1 MNNNIIK
8 GRNSKNNLLKS
19 SANSTSANSAYYED
33 IIKNSN
39 KKNNNRCFYRTYK
52 SNSENKKFKY
62 NSPSNNVINTF
73 KKINKNSIDSEKN
86 QIIYFP
92 SWHLSKNKI
101 TCNYNLSQEVGINN
115 KNINRKNKII
125 ALYTEYDSKIN
136 NIDINRQ
143 KKYLFKNKEN
153 NIKRID
159 IKFLKSPEKNNKIRI
174 SSKKDELD
182 FLNINNKASLESSK
196 FINYNIMKEKTSDLT
211 IKSSLNI
218 LQQNQL
224 KIQIYNRSNQNC
236 EIEFED
242 YITKLNSEDFNI
254 DKELKERPLF
264 YLINNYLVNSKLNI
278 KSKFH
283 QKTEGDIFKKPI
295 INDNNFT
302 NNNKN
307 KTRISSLINIL
318 NNKKMKKHKILL
330 ENINHHYSLDKKCE
344 IKNNRNDKHKFH
356 SLIRT
361 ENKHKTE
368 LSTSANSKSKFINF
382 YS

>member
-39 KKNNNRCFYRTYK
+39 KKNNNRCFYRAYK

-92 SWHLSKNKI
+92 SGRLSKNKN
-101 TCNYNLSQEVGINN
+101 TYNYKLSQEVGINN

-307 KTRISSLINIL
+307 KTRIS
-318 NNKKMKKHKILL
+318 
-330 ENINHHYSLDKKCE
+330 
-344 IKNNRNDKHKFH
+344 
-356 SLIRT
+356 
-361 ENKHKTE
+361 
-368 LSTSANSKSKFINF
+368 
-382 YS
+382 